1 MKAIAIFF
9 AASVLVVFSSP
20 PEQPDDSVKKARA
33 FYYYQQQTLPMTQFY
48 DNIPLVSYHPFY
60 SYPSMQIEPASNLT
74 RASAVHIT
82 EPAVPIPRTPL
93 IDENVSDDEAMKQ
106 LETLKRIYAQN
117 SESGVVLP
125 SIVASSRGLV
135 LVKNSSFIS
144 FLNSISLASI
154 AKTKTKYYIVPSVAS
169 KTKTKTYL
177 FPTFGW

>member
-33 FYYYQQQTLPMTQFY
+33 FYYYQQQTLP
-48 DNIPLVSYHPFY
+48 VSYHPFY
-60 SYPSMQIEPASNLT
+60 SYPYMQIEPASNLT
-74 RASAVHIT
+74 RASADHIT

-177 FPTFGW
+177 FPTFG